1 MGEEVEEVLG
11 VVGRVVVGGEDGDGD
26 LAELL
31 EVHVAFFVLVVDAGE
46 IAVDVEVFEEEVV
59 GFEGVL
65 LPGVDSEDQVDP
77 VMQVGRD
84 VLALEQFAHP
94 EDVLVLVVG
103 PPRQRDVVDDV
114 LVLARPQVVLV
125 PVFEELGEVVE
136 LGDELL
142 EVAGAGGQRLE
153 AVLDAVEEAVGEV
166 ELVAL
171 QLEVLGGEGV
181 HADQEVAHDGR
192 VGVEAA
198 VEDGLDPGNLV
209 ALGPLEVL
217 LYVVPLG
224 LAELAG
230 GQREVSE
237 VVPVAEEGRVQLGGR
252 VVHHRPREHVVLG
265 EVVEAPAGQVVEAH
279 QVLEVADFALL
290 PHLLGPLGLLGYLGP
305 AHRYHLVLLQAHQ
318 DRLAVPF
325 LREREQVAS
334 ASGLDLQRQVVEQ
347 VPLRDRHA
355 LARQFLLKAQVLPQ
369 ALL

>member
-77 VMQVGRD
+77 VMQVGGNM
-84 VLALEQFAHP
+84 LALEQFAHP

-198 VEDGLDPGNLV
+198 VEEGLDPGNLV
-209 ALGPLEVL
+209 PLGPLEVL

-224 LAELAG
+224 DCL
-230 GQREVSE
+230 
-237 VVPVAEEGRVQLGGR
+237 
-252 VVHHRPREHVVLG
+252 
-265 EVVEAPAGQVVEAH
+265 
-279 QVLEVADFALL
+279 
-290 PHLLGPLGLLGYLGP
+290 
-305 AHRYHLVLLQAHQ
+305 
-318 DRLAVPF
+318 
-325 LREREQVAS
+325 
-334 ASGLDLQRQVVEQ
+334 
-347 VPLRDRHA
+347 
-355 LARQFLLKAQVLPQ
+355 
-369 ALL
+369 